1 MKPTKDTRLVNF
13 ASVESLIML
22 LVELKK
28 QRVSRDD
35 IHKTFENAAYSF
47 MIEDRC
53 NYHSELG
60 ISHCA
65 VARCYASAK
74 LLSAYLNQL
83 YAPERPVSSLMTGKR
98 PQSSYMNQ
106 PDTASSILS
115 INNHSNRIQQ
125 QQQQPPP
132 LIVRYKSLSRC
143 SMSDSIESFLDHP
156 CHLLK

>member
-1 MKPTKDTRLVNF
+1 
-13 ASVESLIML
+13 ML

-53 NYHSELG
+53 NYHSEIG

-83 YAPERPVSSLMTGKR
+83 YVPDRPASTLMTGKR
-98 PQSSYMNQ
+98 PQSSHMNQ
-106 PDTASSILS
+106 SDAASSILS
-115 INNHSNRIQQ
+115 INNMSNRSQ
-125 QQQQPPP
+125 QQQQPQP
-132 LIVRYKSLSRC
+132 LIVR
-143 SMSDSIESFLDHP
+143 
-156 CHLLK
+156 

>member
-1 MKPTKDTRLVNF
+1 LILIGVKPNKETRLVNF
-13 ASVESLIML
+13 ASIESLIML

-47 MIEDRC
+47 MIEERC

-60 ISHCA
+60 ISHCS

-83 YAPERPVSSLMTGKR
+83 YAPERPASIMMTGKR
-98 PQSSYMNQ
+98 PQSSFMNNS
-106 PDTASSILS
+106 DATSIVS
-115 INNHSNRIQQ
+115 MNNFSNRL
-125 QQQQPPP
+125 QQQQP
-132 LIVRYKSLSRC
+132 LIVR
-143 SMSDSIESFLDHP
+143 
-156 CHLLK
+156 